1 MGEGVIRI
9 IVRVRQINELI
20 LKNIS
25 LMFLLLGALSN
36 FLLILFL
43 RKDFP
48 DIFTPLSLY
57 LTYLGI
63 IGGFGFL
70 GFDQVYLRLVTLD
83 TPKPSIGSN
92 VYVLLVA
99 LMLLT
104 PIGFASYF
112 ARYEHL
118 NFWQLYISGVSI
130 NAIILGYNANRL
142 KQEFSI
148 AQGIKNS
155 FKVFFL
161 IGACW
166 KLLVIK
172 NNIEISSLF
181 FQASILLLFCGGVSF
196 ISFLR
201 NTQVNKN
208 SSSGITWFAIS
219 FGLNIALITVLG
231 YGERILIADKINEET
246 FATYFYYLTIF
257 LFPLTLLQEYVG
269 FKELV
274 YFKEKVDKSKVYNKM
289 IHIFG
294 LGLVTYLVIFM
305 VVLIDSGRFLNV
317 SLSEDYTLIA
327 WISLLGLIK
336 LIYGLFSAI
345 LGARG
350 KIKDINTINAVTA
363 MLMGGLWFS
372 MHLQGYSLNGIVI
385 SLILVFLYRSI
396 HTHLLYV
403 R

>member
-63 IGGFGFL
+63 IGGFVFL

-83 TPKPSIGSN
+83 TLKPSIGSN

-155 FKVFFL
+155 FKVFF
-161 IGACW
+161 
-166 KLLVIK
+166 
-172 NNIEISSLF
+172 
-181 FQASILLLFCGGVSF
+181 
-196 ISFLR
+196 
-201 NTQVNKN
+201 
-208 SSSGITWFAIS
+208 
-219 FGLNIALITVLG
+219 
-231 YGERILIADKINEET
+231 
-246 FATYFYYLTIF
+246 
-257 LFPLTLLQEYVG
+257 
-269 FKELV
+269 
-274 YFKEKVDKSKVYNKM
+274 
-289 IHIFG
+289 
-294 LGLVTYLVIFM
+294 
-305 VVLIDSGRFLNV
+305 
-317 SLSEDYTLIA
+317 
-327 WISLLGLIK
+327 
-336 LIYGLFSAI
+336 
-345 LGARG
+345 
-350 KIKDINTINAVTA
+350 
-363 MLMGGLWFS
+363 
-372 MHLQGYSLNGIVI
+372 
-385 SLILVFLYRSI
+385 
-396 HTHLLYV
+396 
-403 R
+403 

>member
-63 IGGFGFL
+63 IGGFVFL

>member
-396 HTHLLYV
+396 HTHFLYV

>member
-274 YFKEKVDKSKVYNKM
+274 YFKEKVDKAKVYSK
-289 IHIFG
+289 IVQLIG
-294 LGLVTYLVIFM
+294 LGIVTYLAILL
-305 VVLIDSGRFLNV
+305 VVWIDNGRFLNV
-317 SLSEDYTLIA
+317 NLANDYILIA
-327 WISLLGLIK
+327 WMSLLGLVK
-336 LIYGLFSAI
+336 LVYSLFSAI

-350 KIKDINTINAVTA
+350 KTKGINTINIMTA
-363 MLMGGLWFS
+363 LLIGVLWFS
-372 MHLQGYSLNGIVI
+372 LYLLGYSLIGIVI
-385 SLILVFLYRSI
+385 SLILVFLYRSV
-396 HTHLLYV
+396 HTYILYV

>member
-1 MGEGVIRI
+1 MKTHK
-9 IVRVRQINELI
+9 INKLI
-20 LKNIS
+20 YSNVS
-25 LMFLLLGALSN
+25 LIFLLLGALSN

-48 DIFTPLSLY
+48 DVFTPLSLY
-57 LTYLGI
+57 LTYLGV

-70 GFDQVYLRLVTLD
+70 GFDQVYLRLVNVNI
-83 TPKPSIGSN
+83 PRPSIGTN
-92 VYVLLVA
+92 VYILLLA
-99 LMLLT
+99 LMLLV
-104 PIGFASYF
+104 PIGFAAYF
-112 ARYEHL
+112 TRYQYL
-118 NFWQLYISGVSI
+118 DFWQLYISGISI
-130 NAIILGYNANRL
+130 NAIMLGYNANRL
-142 KQEFSI
+142 KKEFSI

-155 FKVFFL
+155 FKVLFL
-161 IGACW
+161 IGAW
-166 KLLVIK
+166 WMLFVIN

-181 FQASILLLFCGGVSF
+181 YQASVVLLLCGIVSF

-201 NTQVNKN
+201 NTQVKK
-208 SSSGITWFAIS
+208 SSSSRITLFAIS

-274 YFKEKVDKSKVYNKM
+274 YFKEKIDKSKVYSKVARL
-289 IHIFG
+289 FG
-294 LGLVTYLVIFM
+294 LGMITYLAIFM
-305 VVLIDSGRFLNV
+305 VVWIDAGRFLNV
-317 SLSEDYTLIA
+317 NLSDDYILIA
-327 WISLLGLIK
+327 WMSLLGLVK
-336 LIYGLFSAI
+336 LIYSLFSAI

-350 KIKDINTINAVTA
+350 KAKDINTINIVTA
-363 MLMGGLWFS
+363 MLIGGLWFS
-372 MHLQGYSLNGIVI
+372 MHLLGYFLNGIII